1 MSRLLNEINQWAG
14 WKSLG
19 FMALVRTRIRG
30 SSSVLGCFPN
40 RTKTLCW
47 WDAQSNSSETSV
59 VEGSNMVVQEKSEET
74 DIRGGTHKST
84 RSKTQARSYEFLYE
98 NHVEL

>member
-1 MSRLLNEINQWAG
+1 
-14 WKSLG
+14 
-19 FMALVRTRIRG
+19 
-30 SSSVLGCFPN
+30 
-40 RTKTLCW
+40 
-47 WDAQSNSSETSV
+47 
-59 VEGSNMVVQEKSEET
+59 MVVQEKSEET